1 MDTDL
6 DIYVFNVR
14 FFSYSSVKF
23 KNISHPPLPLPTFWH
38 RKRDKYQNN
47 YIKAQGKT
55 DFKNP
60 CALYFL
66 ALGSARIIYHIL
78 KLVVLL

>member
-1 MDTDL
+1 MHTDL

-14 FFSYSSVKF
+14 FFPYSSVKF
-23 KNISHPPLPLPTFWH
+23 KNISHPPPPLPTFWH

-47 YIKAQGKT
+47 YIKAQDKT

-66 ALGSARIIYHIL
+66 ALGLARITYHIR